1 MVAGVGP
8 AIKKRKRGTPQ
19 AHEPSRPEVDTHPT
33 KQDTHAGSRLK
44 GVCMRFITGV
54 LVVTALALPVCAQG
68 QAVSAPSKADV
79 QKLMQDRDETRHKG
93 DWAAYAQFFTSDATV
108 INSDGKS
115 YKGRAQIQ
123 KSAEEM
129 WGGGV
134 YKGARMKTT
143 VETVEAI
150 AANVAIADASFEI
163 TNIPGGGSRKGRT
176 TVVLVKSN
184 GGWKIAAS
192 RSMVPTP
199 TGALRTSH

>member
-1 MVAGVGP
+1 
-8 AIKKRKRGTPQ
+8 
-19 AHEPSRPEVDTHPT
+19 
-33 KQDTHAGSRLK
+33 
-44 GVCMRFITGV
+44 MRFISGV
-54 LVVTALALPVCAQG
+54 LVVAALVVPVSSQG

-79 QKLMQDRDETRHKG
+79 QKLLQDRDDARHRG
-93 DWAAYAQFFTSDATV
+93 DWSAYAQFFTPDANV
-108 INSDGKS
+108 INSDAKS

-123 KSAEEM
+123 KSAEDM
-129 WGGGV
+129 WGAGV

-143 VETVEAI
+143 VESVEAI
-150 AANVAIADASFEI
+150 APNVALADSSFEI

-199 TGALRTSH
+199 TGALRTSQ